1 MSTRDRPNRR
11 LDPQEAG
18 SFGLGGNGAGIRRTE
33 ETDAIPGQPAVS
45 RIAPRA
51 RNDAGDGGKPSPS
64 AAKNLE
70 RVADYTTNLAKTVY
84 YVASGKRAD
93 KAVLKNDAS

>member
-1 MSTRDRPNRR
+1 MLYLPVN
-11 LDPQEAG
+11 
-18 SFGLGGNGAGIRRTE
+18 FF
-33 ETDAIPGQPAVS
+33 
-45 RIAPRA
+45 
-51 RNDAGDGGKPSPS
+51 

-93 KAVLKNDAS
+93 KAILKQTDETATQ